1 MNYRSITITAVI
13 LFLFAIA
20 GTGLVAVT
28 YDTTRERI
36 AANERERLLRK
47 LHILVPPA
55 RHDNDL
61 LTDTL
66 KVHDELLLGTPE
78 PVMVY
83 RARRDDQPVALVI
96 APVAP
101 DGYSGSIRLLIGIN
115 YDGSLTGV
123 RVVTHRETPGL
134 GDAIEEERSDWIYG
148 FDGKSLENP
157 PAARWEVRKD
167 GGDFDQLTGATI
179 TPRAIVGA
187 VSKSLLYYREH
198 REALFSRGGDDEKGL
213 SPQSRKDNHNSIHR
227 GDAENAEQDFHSKD
241 PDN

>member
-1 MNYRSITITAVI
+1 MNYRSIAITAVI
-13 LFLFAIA
+13 LFLFAVI

-28 YDTTRERI
+28 YDSTRERI

-47 LHILVPPA
+47 LHVLVPPA

-61 LTDTL
+61 FTDTL
-66 KVHDELLLGTPE
+66 QVRDELLLGSPG

-83 RARRDDQPVALVI
+83 RARRDDRPVALVM

-101 DGYSGSIRLLIGIN
+101 DGYSGSIRLLVGIN
-115 YDGSLTGV
+115 YNGTLTGV

-148 FDGKSLENP
+148 FDGRSLENP
-157 PAARWEVRKD
+157 PTARWEVRKD

-187 VSKSLLYYREH
+187 VRKTLLYYREH
-198 REALFSRGGDDEKGL
+198 REALFSRVGDNEQGL
-213 SPQSRKDNHNSIHR
+213 SPQSRKEKHKIIHR